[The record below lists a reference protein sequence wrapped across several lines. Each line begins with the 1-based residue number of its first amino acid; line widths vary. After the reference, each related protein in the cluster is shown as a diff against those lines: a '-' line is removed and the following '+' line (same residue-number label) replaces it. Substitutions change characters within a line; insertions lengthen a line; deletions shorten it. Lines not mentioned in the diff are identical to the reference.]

1 LYLKCSRIIGLA
13 VQRVIEI
20 IGREL
25 ALQIDE
31 LKCIQNLEG
40 KRGIGFIKGCW
51 KQGCRKELRTSMRG
65 TSACTR
71 PKSDGMDAIDIDDGK
86 SFDRRTGAGAG
97 LAVMTKKNF
106 KSE

>member
-1 LYLKCSRIIGLA
+1 MKCSRIIGLA

-51 KQGCRKELRTSMRG
+51 KQGCREELRTSMRG

>member
-1 LYLKCSRIIGLA
+1 
-13 VQRVIEI
+13 
-20 IGREL
+20 
-25 ALQIDE
+25 
-31 LKCIQNLEG
+31 
-40 KRGIGFIKGCW
+40 
-51 KQGCRKELRTSMRG
+51 MRG